1 MLKKYLF
8 RNLKKIRT
16 DLDIFYSLYNKNKNI
31 TITGTN
37 GKSTTV
43 QILYEILKK
52 QKFDVRLVG
61 NIGNPILLEKKITKN
76 TLFVIEASSYQL
88 EYSKFFKSNFGA
100 ILNITPDH
108 LERHKT
114 LKKYIEA
121 KFKLIENQTSKDFA
135 FLNIQDLHIKK
146 TLKKKNIHSK
156 VIKVNPKIDS
166 KFLKK
171 INNRYFLT
179 DGNKENLAF
188 VIEILKKFNINKK
201 IFIKTLK
208 KFHGLKYRQQI
219 IYKSKKFTIINDSKA
234 TSFSSSISLLKSLS
248 NVYWIVGGL
257 AKKGDKFFLS
267 KNNCKTF
274 KVYIFGKDRK
284 FFHNKLKKYMIAQS
298 FKKLEPL
305 LRKVFLDAN
314 GIREKLA
321 KKTIL
326 SIIDEALAE
335 DSAREECE
343 AHARNSLRQA
353 NQGLRSIELIAH
365 IAPLLGLLGT
375 VLSMIEAFQRLQESG
390 NQADPS
396 ILAGGIWEA
405 LLTTAAGMAVAIVAT
420 VSLSFF
426 ENIIDKLRNDLED
439 LATQIFTRKP
449 GGFNV

>member
-1 MLKKYLF
+1 MLENKNIFIKKKILIYGLGKSGFSSYKFLKNKNTLNIFDDNKILNQNSDIKKKLIKYNDIRNKDFDYIILSPGININNCLLKKYLF

-305 LRKVFLDAN
+305 LRKVFLDIKN
-314 GIREKLA
+314 EKNDEDQIILFSPAAASFDNFKNFEERGKYFNNTVKKLINA
-321 KKTIL
+321 K
-326 SIIDEALAE
+326 
-335 DSAREECE
+335 
-343 AHARNSLRQA
+343 
-353 NQGLRSIELIAH
+353 
-365 IAPLLGLLGT
+365 
-375 VLSMIEAFQRLQESG
+375 
-390 NQADPS
+390 
-396 ILAGGIWEA
+396 
-405 LLTTAAGMAVAIVAT
+405 
-420 VSLSFF
+420 
-426 ENIIDKLRNDLED
+426 
-439 LATQIFTRKP
+439 
-449 GGFNV
+449 